1 MKCPTCEGEGQKS
14 NVYPGGTFSTL
25 MFNHPYWDA
34 DGVYHFHDMN
44 SHSTSFSCSRG
55 HDWVVK
61 SKNRC
66 PAAGCTYEL
75 R

>member
-34 DGVYHFHDMN
+34 DGVYQSLDFLLL
-44 SHSTSFSCSRG
+44 FERPRLG
-55 HDWVVK
+55 
-61 SKNRC
+61 
-66 PAAGCTYEL
+66 G
-75 R
+75 